1 MERNERFERAV
12 NYLKMQGVV
21 AKNEEVAVRMGADPS
36 NVSRSVKGVG
46 KNPTDRFLRR
56 FNDAF
61 GNIFNID
68 WLLTGFGD
76 MLAPSA
82 LQRNTGGSNIQNT
95 GSNNTNTTTYNTNN
109 YKGCGGADA
118 KAARDIADMGDR
130 ITALEG
136 AGEGG
141 AVKSSGVD
149 MTVEVQTVPLV
160 PISAQGGSFN
170 DFVVSVRESEC
181 ERIISPIKGAD
192 WAMSVAGDSM
202 APEYPS
208 GSQILIKKIN
218 ERAFID
224 WGKVY
229 VLDTCNGSVIKKL
242 FPSDEP
248 DKVVCKSINPEYPP
262 FEVSMQDVYGVY
274 RVLMCMSLK

>member
-1 MERNERFERAV
+1 MNRSDRLRESFE
-12 NYLKMQGVV
+12 YLRSNGMVHTQKDL
-21 AKNEEVAVRMGADPS
+21 AERMGATRP
-36 NVSRSVKGVG
+36 NVSSAFKGDPKVL
-46 KNPTDRFLRR
+46 TDRFLRR

-76 MLAPSA
+76 MLAPSVH
-82 LQRNTGGSNIQNT
+82 QRNTGGSNIQNT

-109 YKGCGGADA
+109 YKGCGGADK
-118 KAARDIADMGDR
+118 KAAKDISDMGDR
-130 ITALEG
+130 ISALEE
-136 AGEGG
+136 AGSGEV
-141 AVKSSGVD
+141 VKTGSGS
-149 MTVEVQTVPLV
+149 TVEARTVLLL
-160 PISAQGGSFN
+160 PISAQGGSLN
-170 DFVVSVRESEC
+170 DFVVSVRDSDC
-181 ERIISPIKGAD
+181 ERVISPIKGAD

-202 APEYPS
+202 SPEYPS

-229 VLDTCNGSVIKKL
+229 VLDTCNGTVIKKL
-242 FPSDEP
+242 FPSETTGR
-248 DKVVCKSINPEYPP
+248 VECRSINPAYPP
-262 FEVSMQDVYGVY
+262 FEVSLQDVYGVY

>member
-82 LQRNTGGSNIQNT
+82 LQNNSGGSNIQNT

-109 YKGCGGADA
+109 YKGCGGADK
-118 KAARDIADMGDR
+118 KAAKDISDMGDR
-130 ITALEG
+130 ISALEE
-136 AGEGG
+136 AGSREV
-141 AVKSSGVD
+141 VKTGSGS
-149 MTVEVQTVPLV
+149 TVEARTVLLL
-160 PISAQGGSFN
+160 PISAQGGSLN
-170 DFVVSVRESEC
+170 DFVVSVRDSDC
-181 ERIISPIKGAD
+181 ERVISPIKGAD

-202 APEYPS
+202 SPEYPS

-229 VLDTCNGSVIKKL
+229 VLDTCNGTVIKKL
-242 FPSDEP
+242 FPSETTGR
-248 DKVVCKSINPEYPP
+248 VECRSINPAYPP
-262 FEVSMQDVYGVY
+262 FEVSLQDVYGVY

>member
-1 MERNERFERAV
+1 MNRSDRLRESFE
-12 NYLKMQGVV
+12 YLRSNGMVHTQKDL
-21 AKNEEVAVRMGADPS
+21 AERMGATRP
-36 NVSRSVKGVG
+36 NVSSAFKGDPKVL
-46 KNPTDRFLRR
+46 TDRFLRR

-141 AVKSSGVD
+141 AVKSSGGD

-170 DFVVSVRESEC
+170 DFVISIRESDC

-208 GSQILIKKIN
+208 GSQVLIKKIN

-229 VLDTCNGSVIKKL
+229 VLDTCNGSIIKKL